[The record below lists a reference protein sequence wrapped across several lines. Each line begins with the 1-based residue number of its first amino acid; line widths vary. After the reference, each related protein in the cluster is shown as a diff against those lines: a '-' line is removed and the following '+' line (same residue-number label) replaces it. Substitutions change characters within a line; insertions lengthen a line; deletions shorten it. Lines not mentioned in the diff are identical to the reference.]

1 MTRRLMLAVI
11 ATVAVFPLQALAH
24 EGHDHKVL
32 GTVTMAAADHV
43 MLKDKDNKDV
53 TVYLTRETKV
63 LKDKKPMKV
72 EDIKTGLRVV
82 ITATTVKEKD
92 VEKMVAKQVELGA
105 AQSTR

>member
-82 ITATTVKEKD
+82 IAATTVKENG